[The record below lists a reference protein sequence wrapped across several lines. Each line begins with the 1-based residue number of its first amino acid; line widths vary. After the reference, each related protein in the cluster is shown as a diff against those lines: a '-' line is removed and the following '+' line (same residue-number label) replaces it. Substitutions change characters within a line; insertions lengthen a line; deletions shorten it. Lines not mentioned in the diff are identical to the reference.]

1 MHSAAALA
9 ATIAAHKREQLIRLQ
24 PMRTDARAHLQELRD
39 QHQDQAAALTEAA
52 EVRELCA
59 GHAFDLFVTP
69 AALARRM
76 VEAAELGPGLSICE
90 PSAGTGR
97 IAEAIREAGHEVEC
111 VEFNQTLAAR
121 LSARGFLCTCADF
134 LTWRPAGPALFDR
147 FIMNPP
153 FSKAQDVAHVRHAWD
168 LLAPGGIIVAIM
180 SGGGKTQA
188 FIDSLEDIDITAE
201 SLPADTFKASGTT
214 VNTKLVIIRKRG

>member
-1 MHSAAALA
+1 MIDPAALA
-9 ATIAAHKREQLIRLQ
+9 ATIAAHKREQLQRLQ
-24 PMRTDARAHLQELRD
+24 PMRTDARAHLQELRA
-39 QHQDQAAALTEAA
+39 QHQDQAAALTDAA

-59 GHAFDLFVTP
+59 GHPFDLFPTP
-69 AALARRM
+69 VALADRM

-90 PSAGTGR
+90 PSAGTGW
-97 IAEAIREAGHEVEC
+97 IADAIRRAGREC
-111 VEFNQTLAAR
+111 ECIEFNQTLAAR
-121 LSARGFLCTCADF
+121 LQARGYLVTCTDF
-134 LTWRPAGPALFDR
+134 LTWRPPGPALFDR

-188 FIDSLEDIDITAE
+188 FIDSLEDIDITSE
-201 SLPADTFKASGTT
+201 SLPADTFKASGAN
-214 VNTKLVIIRKRG
+214 VNTRLVIIRKRG